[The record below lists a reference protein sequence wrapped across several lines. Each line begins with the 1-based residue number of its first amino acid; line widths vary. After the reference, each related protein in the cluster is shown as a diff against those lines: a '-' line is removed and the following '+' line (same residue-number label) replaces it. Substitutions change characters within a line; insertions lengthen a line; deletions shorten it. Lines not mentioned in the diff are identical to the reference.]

1 MRPSSIIRRAIGP
14 LTGLAVLA
22 LAGATGAHAQRPGGP
37 TGPVPVSAATAQ
49 REDVPVFLR
58 GLGTVQAYRAV
69 TVRARVDGAIDTIN
83 FTEGQEVKPGD
94 LLVQIDPRPY
104 QAALDQALA
113 KKAAGEALLDAAKA
127 DLERYTQLTRTE
139 AASKQKLENIRA
151 LTNQLTAAIQGD
163 EAAIATARLNLDYT
177 RITSPIEGR
186 VGLRLVD
193 QGNFVRQAES
203 QGIVTITQ
211 HRPIS
216 VLFTLPQDTLPRIT
230 AAMARGPVRVLAYA
244 SDDATQLAE
253 GTLLTP
259 DNAIDAATGTIR
271 LKSVFGND
279 ARKLW
284 PGQFVHARL
293 LAETKPGATVVPS
306 VAVQRGQAG
315 LFVYVVQ
322 QDGTVAKRDV
332 EIGTDNGKEVIV
344 TSGVK
349 EGEQVVTGGHSRLAP
364 GAKVT
369 ISATPVGASGAGTS
383 GEGAPA
389 RASGS

>member
-1 MRPSSIIRRAIGP
+1 
-14 LTGLAVLA
+14 
-22 LAGATGAHAQRPGGP
+22 
-37 TGPVPVSAATAQ
+37 
-49 REDVPVFLR
+49 VPVFLR
-58 GLGTVQAYRAV
+58 GLGAVQAYRSV
-69 TVRARVDGAIDTIN
+69 VVRARVDGVIDTIN
-83 FTEGQEVKPGD
+83 FTEGQEVRPGD
-94 LLVQIDPRPY
+94 LLVQLDPRPY
-104 QAALDQALA
+104 QAALDQAIA
-113 KKAAGEALLDAAKA
+113 RKAANEALLEAAKA
-127 DLERYTQLTRTE
+127 DLERYTQLARTE
-139 AASKQKLENIRA
+139 AASRQRLDNIRA
-151 LTNQLTAAIQGD
+151 QAAQLTAAIQAD
-163 EAAIATARLNLDYT
+163 DAAIAAAKLNLDYT

-186 VGLRLVD
+186 VGLRQVD

-203 QGIVTITQ
+203 QSIVTITQ

-216 VLFTLPQDTLPRIT
+216 VLFTLPQDTLPRVT
-230 AAMARGPVRVLAYA
+230 EAMARGPVRVVAYA
-244 SDDATQLAE
+244 SDDATQLAD

-259 DNAIDAATGTIR
+259 DNAIDATTGTIR
-271 LKSVFGND
+271 LKAVFGND
-279 ARKLW
+279 SRKLW

-293 LAETKPGATVVPS
+293 LVETKPGATVVPS